1 MARKRLQL
9 PIRDLFSGLLPD
21 EAALP
26 EQAAV
31 PAPAVLPAALSASL
45 SASIPTTAPTTA
57 STTTHSQP
65 ELETLAPEPT
75 QALEPTQTVASEEC
89 RQIFE
94 ARLWCDRG
102 WTARVIKNEEEEGW
116 AVAMTQDGESEPALI
131 SPWTMGRDKKNP
143 KPLDAQAFH
152 SLVKS
157 AGDVLRRHQQQF
169 HAQLH
174 KTLSVDTDEGEIR
187 ITLDIVP
194 DDDDPYAVLSAF
206 DADEQQLA
214 TVRVAANFK
223 LDLKSASRWIEKDYR
238 TPDSIAF

>member
-9 PIRDLFSGLLPD
+9 PIRDLFSGLLPE
-21 EAALP
+21 EAALS
-26 EQAAV
+26 EQAA
-31 PAPAVLPAALSASL
+31 APAA
-45 SASIPTTAPTTA
+45 APTTA
-57 STTTHSQP
+57 HAQP
-65 ELETLAPEPT
+65 AVETQAIEASL
-75 QALEPTQTVASEEC
+75 ALEPTQATQPTQAIESTQTVANENF

-143 KPLDAQAFH
+143 KALDSQAFN

-157 AGDVLRRHQQQF
+157 AADVLRRHQQQF
-169 HAQLH
+169 QAQLH

-194 DDDDPYAVLSAF
+194 DDDDPWGVLSAF
-206 DADEQQLA
+206 DADDQQLA
-214 TVRVAANFK
+214 SVRVAANFK
-223 LDLKSASRWIEKDYR
+223 LDLKSAWRWIEKDYR
-238 TPDSIAF
+238 SPDSIAF